1 MAGGGD
7 STTVVANDPRA
18 RRFECSGEW
27 YLVTIHGK
35 GLGEKYT
42 LRPGPTTIGRGPSND
57 VVIAED
63 GISRV
68 HCCVEGRDGAFFVT
82 DRGSTNG
89 TYVNQQELTLGDEQ
103 ALVPGDVINLGA
115 VAFKVLDGTD
125 VESQYHEELYRTAIV
140 DRLTELHN
148 RRYLEEFL
156 EREMLRATRYE
167 RPLALLMADV
177 DHFKQINDR
186 FGHLAGDAVLR
197 DVATTMRQ
205 QVRRETC
212 CARYGGEEFAVVLPE
227 THRDEA
233 HIVAERIRQAVE
245 HREFT
250 SKGDPIPVTVSIG
263 IASLE
268 GSIQGI
274 EAFFEAADRRLY
286 AAKNGGRNRVE

>member
-1 MAGGGD
+1 M
-7 STTVVANDPRA
+7 
-18 RRFECSGEW
+18 
-27 YLVTIHGK
+27 
-35 GLGEKYT
+35 
-42 LRPGPTTIGRGPSND
+42 
-57 VVIAED
+57 
-63 GISRV
+63 
-68 HCCVEGRDGAFFVT
+68 EGRDGAFFVT